1 MRSAASART
10 RNPFVLIFVGV
21 QLGMVLSTMVATIV
35 ATALPSI
42 VDDLGG
48 ESSIT
53 WVVTAYLLAG
63 VATMPLYGKLGD
75 VYGRKRVYLMAIAL
89 FAIGSTLCGA
99 AQNLPQLLG
108 ARALQGL
115 GAGGLGPLA
124 MAIVADLVPPR
135 ELGRWL
141 GYQGAIF
148 AVGGVAGP
156 LLGGLFVDELSWRW
170 AFLSN
175 LPVAV
180 TSFVIVAVALRVPYQ
195 RVAHSIDFR
204 GSALLTGA
212 LALFVFLVTGGG
224 NTFEWR
230 SAATIGLAIA
240 VVLLTVLFV
249 RRERRAP
256 EPFVPLRLFGNAVVR
271 MSGALN
277 LTSGLLFFCGIFFLP
292 IFFQEVKGISPFES
306 GVLLVPYMVT
316 TALTTLLAG
325 RRVAHTGR
333 YRAWPILGAV
343 LMTVGVGMLALIGE
357 DTPALVAA
365 MIAAV
370 LGAGVG
376 FVMQTSLLAVQNR
389 VAQADLGIAT
399 GSALLGR
406 TLGGTVGTALF
417 GAVLAAGIPAA
428 SADAPNP
435 PNALPAVFLS
445 AVPFG
450 LLALLAAWRLEEHPL
465 GAEAHFSLDDTTTA
479 PSA

>member
-1 MRSAASART
+1 MTTGR
-10 RNPFVLIFVGV
+10 RNFVLVFVGL

-42 VDDLGG
+42 VADLGG
-48 ESSIT
+48 VSSIT

-75 VYGRKRVYLMAIAL
+75 VYGRKRVYLVAIAL
-89 FAIGSTLCGA
+89 FATGSTLCGL
-99 AQNLPQLLG
+99 AQNMGQLLG
-108 ARALQGL
+108 ARAIQGL

-124 MAIVADLVPPR
+124 MAIVADLVPAR

-156 LLGGLFVDELSWRW
+156 LTGGLFVDELSWRW
-170 AFLSN
+170 AFLAN
-175 LPVAV
+175 LPVAI
-180 TSFVIVAVALRVPYQ
+180 TSFVIVAVALRVPYR

-204 GSALLTGA
+204 GSALLTGS
-212 LALFVFLVTGGG
+212 LAAFVFLATGGG
-224 NTFEWR
+224 NTFAWG
-230 SAATIGLAIA
+230 SVWTVLLAFVV
-240 VVLLTVLFV
+240 VVLTLLFV
-249 RRERRAP
+249 QRERRAP
-256 EPFVPLRLFGNAVVR
+256 EPFVPLRLFTNAVVR

-277 LTSGLLFFCGIFFLP
+277 LTSGVLFFCGIFFLP

-306 GVLLVPYMVT
+306 GVLLVPYMTT

-325 RRVAHTGR
+325 RRVEHTGR
-333 YRAWPILGAV
+333 YRTWPILGAV
-343 LMTVGVGMLALIGE
+343 LMTVGVALLALVGE
-357 DTPALVAA
+357 DTPVGWVAA
-365 MIAAV
+365 AAAV

-389 VAQADLGIAT
+389 VEQADLGIAT

-417 GAVLAAGIPAA
+417 GAVLAAGLPATGA
-428 SADAPNP
+428 TAADYAD
-435 PNALPAVFLS
+435 ALPAVFLS

-450 LLALLAAWRLEEHPL
+450 LLAFAAAWWLEEHPL
-465 GAEAHFSLDDTTTA
+465 RDDARFALDEATTA

>member
-1 MRSAASART
+1 MTTSR
-10 RNPFVLIFVGV
+10 RNLVLVFVGL

-42 VDDLGG
+42 VADLGG
-48 ESSIT
+48 VSSIT

-75 VYGRKRVYLMAIAL
+75 VYGRKRVYLVAITL
-89 FAIGSTLCGA
+89 FATGSTLCGF
-99 AQNLPQLLG
+99 AQNMGQLLG
-108 ARALQGL
+108 ARAIQGL

-124 MAIVADLVPPR
+124 MAIVADLVPAR

-156 LLGGLFVDELSWRW
+156 LTGGLFVDELSWRW
-170 AFLSN
+170 AFLAN

-180 TSFVIVAVALRVPYQ
+180 TSFVIVAVALRVPYR

-212 LALFVFLVTGGG
+212 LALFVFLATGGG
-224 NTFEWR
+224 NTFAWG
-230 SAATIGLAIA
+230 SAWTVLLASGI
-240 VVLLTVLFV
+240 VLLTVLFV
-249 RRERRAP
+249 HRERRAP
-256 EPFVPLRLFGNAVVR
+256 EPFVPLRLFTNAVVR

-277 LTSGLLFFCGIFFLP
+277 LTSGILFFCGIFFVP
-292 IFFQEVKGISPFES
+292 IFFQEVKGISPLES
-306 GVLLVPYMVT
+306 GVLLVPYMTT

-325 RRVAHTGR
+325 RRVEHTGR

-343 LMTVGVGMLALIGE
+343 LMTIGVGLLALVGE
-357 DTPALVAA
+357 DTPVGLVAA
-365 MIAAV
+365 GAAV

-389 VAQADLGIAT
+389 VDPADLGIAT

-417 GAVLAAGIPAA
+417 GAVLAAGLPASGA
-428 SADAPNP
+428 TAADYAG
-435 PNALPAVFLS
+435 ALPAVFLS

-450 LLALLAAWRLEEHPL
+450 LLALAAAWWLEEHPL
-465 GAEAHFSLDDTTTA
+465 RDHAPFSLEEATTA